1 MCDMKFAAKFAA
13 KFAFNPRFMNVNQN
27 PPEMLYVFS
36 LAKAK
41 VFPIVVDFHFFS
53 AHRKRVWEGPG
64 LYNVRTQKK
73 IRVKV
78 CFFFHSAISN
88 PAVVISLYT
97 SGSSTKDGEHII
109 LDGFIALLK
118 QVDIVIEI

>member
-27 PPEMLYVFS
+27 PSEMLYVFS

-78 CFFFHSAISN
+78 CFFTLLSQS

-97 SGSSTKDGEHII
+97 SGSSTKDGAQII